1 MRPFALLFALLF
13 SACVPARTVSGCAS
27 NPYPVKVDPRFTLE
41 ERKEIRAAFEEWARF
56 SSGHAFFFE
65 DPNGEIEIVREGNEG
80 EALKADEGMGVV
92 YALGHTRH
100 LVFGARVT
108 LNAERIA
115 DTVPGR
121 FRQITMHELGHVLGV
136 RHTGSSSQIMSAEYT
151 ADAERFGDGDLRVCR
166 DAGVCP

>member
-1 MRPFALLFALLF
+1 VLSLLVA
-13 SACVPARTVSGCAS
+13 ACVPARTVTGCATR
-27 NPYPVKVDPRFTLE
+27 PYSVKIDPRFTAE
-41 ERKEIRAAFEEWARF
+41 ERREILQAFDEWARF

-65 DPNGEIEIVREGNEG
+65 SPDGQVEIVREGNEA
-80 EALKADEGMGVV
+80 EAVKADENMRVV
-92 YALGHTRH
+92 YSLGHTRQ
-100 LVFGARVT
+100 LVLGARVT

-121 FRQITMHELGHVLGV
+121 FRQIAMHELGHVLGV
-136 RHTGSSSQIMSAEYT
+136 KHTGSSSQIMSAEYT